1 VPKFK
6 GGGNSMSENTKKRL
20 SRRETFFG
28 LHFDLHPG
36 KGDTQLGEHIT
47 EDMISNLLEKVQ
59 PDFVQYDCK
68 GHGGYTGYPTKIGW
82 ASPGIKKD
90 SLEIWRKITKE
101 YGVGLF
107 IHYSGVWDIVAI
119 EHHPEWA
126 CINSDGTPDKNAI
139 STYGAYCD
147 ELLIPQ
153 LKEVAD
159 AYDLD
164 GVWVDGDCW
173 AVKPDFS
180 DAAKEAFTKATGI
193 KEIPIKRGDEHWLEY
208 LAFQREQFKKYVT
221 RYTNALHEHKHGF
234 EITSNWMY
242 STLLPEA
249 ITVPIDFISG
259 DFSPGNSINTA
270 RLEAR
275 YITSTGMPWDL
286 MAWGFNNGENTGWTI
301 KTAIQL
307 KQEAAVVMAQSGGFQ
322 IYYNPTRAGWIDN
335 WMVDIM
341 ADVAEFCRK
350 RQDVSH
356 KTQTVPQVALL
367 LSKMSIYDKTDRLF
381 GPFDAAILNPLQG
394 VLHGLLELHY
404 SVDVM
409 AEHKLMENLSQYP
422 IIVIPEWHK
431 ITDELHA
438 ELVSYVREGGK
449 VLLVGA
455 ESASM
460 FKDYLGVTF
469 VGDPVET
476 GTFIKA
482 GNAMAWLS
490 GVWQKVNPTTARIIA
505 ERYPTQ
511 DGRGKGE
518 CAVTVNQYGKGLI
531 SAIYGP
537 MGNVFSHSHYPAI
550 RQMLSDAMKQLFPEP
565 MVELDG
571 PPCVDV
577 SIRRKDGKLLIHLAN
592 TVGMQVSPQY
602 AVIDFISSLD
612 QMELTVR
619 LDKKPKRVW
628 LEPEDRELKT
638 HWSEGKLSVIIPKL
652 DIHSVVVIE

>member
-1 VPKFK
+1 MGEVD
-6 GGGNSMSENTKKRL
+6 KKRL

-47 EDMISNLLEKVQ
+47 EDMIANLLEKVQ

-68 GHGGYTGYPTKIGW
+68 GHAGYTGYPTKVGW

-90 SLEIWRKITKE
+90 SLEIWRKVTKQ

-107 IHYSGVWDIVAI
+107 IHYSGVWDSVAV
-119 EHHPEWA
+119 ENHPEWA
-126 CINSDGTPDKNAI
+126 CINADGTPDKNAT

-153 LKEVAD
+153 LEEVAD

-193 KEIPIKRGDEHWLEY
+193 KKIPTKREDEHWLEY
-208 LAFQREQFKKYVT
+208 LAFQREEFKRYVT
-221 RYTNALHEHKHGF
+221 KYANALHDHKPGF
-234 EITSNWMY
+234 EVTSNWMY

-259 DFSPGNSINTA
+259 DFSPGDSVNTA

-286 MAWGFNNGENTGWTI
+286 MAWGFNKGDNCGWTI
-301 KTAIQL
+301 KPATQL
-307 KQEAAVVMAQSGGFQ
+307 KQEASVVLAQTGGFQ
-322 IYYNPTRAGWIDN
+322 IYYQPTRAGWIDD

-341 ADVAEFCRK
+341 ADVSEFCRD
-350 RQDVSH
+350 RQELSQ

-367 LSKMSIYDKTDRLF
+367 LSKTSMYDKTDRLF
-381 GPFDAAILNPLQG
+381 GPFGALLNPLQG
-394 VLHGLLELHY
+394 VLHALLELHY

-409 AEHKLMENLSQYP
+409 AEHKLIENITQYP
-422 IIVIPEWHK
+422 VVVIPEWHK
-431 ITDELHA
+431 LSDELHA
-438 ELVSYVREGGK
+438 TLVNYVREGGK
-449 VLLVGA
+449 LLVIGH
-455 ESASM
+455 ESASL

-469 VGDPVET
+469 VGDPAET
-476 GTFIKA
+476 GAFVKVED
-482 GNAMAWLS
+482 AMAWMN
-490 GVWQKVNPTTARIIA
+490 GVWQKINPTTARIVS
-505 ERYPTQ
+505 ERYPNQ
-511 DGRGKGE
+511 DKRGKGE
-518 CAVTVNQYGKGLI
+518 CAATINQYGKGMI
-531 SAIYGP
+531 GAIYGP
-537 MGNVFSHSHYPAI
+537 LGSVFNRSHFPAI
-550 RQMLSDAMKQLFPEP
+550 RHMLSDSMKQLFPEP
-565 MVELDG
+565 MVELDA

-577 SIRRKDGKLLIHLAN
+577 SIRQKEGKLLIHLAN
-592 TVGMQVSPQY
+592 TAGMQASPQY
-602 AVIDFISSLD
+602 AIIDFIPSLE
-612 QMELTVR
+612 QMELVVR
-619 LDKKPKRVW
+619 IDKRPKRVW
-628 LEPEDRELKT
+628 LAPEDRELKT
-638 HWSEGKLSVIIPKL
+638 HWSDGQLSVIIPKL

>member
-1 VPKFK
+1 MP
-6 GGGNSMSENTKKRL
+6 ENAKKRL

-36 KGDTQLGEHIT
+36 KDDTQLGEHIT
-47 EDMISNLLEKVQ
+47 EDMIAKFLDKVK

-68 GHGGYTGYPTKIGW
+68 GHAGYTGYPTKIGW

-90 SLEIWRKITKE
+90 SLEIWRKVTKQ

-107 IHYSGVWDIVAI
+107 IHYSGVWDSVAL
-119 EHHPEWA
+119 ENHPEWA
-126 CINSDGTPDKNAI
+126 CINADGTPDKNAT
-139 STYGAYCD
+139 STYGAYLD

-180 DAAKEAFTKATGI
+180 ESAKEAFTKATGI
-193 KEIPIKRGDEHWLEY
+193 KDIPTKREDAHWLEY

-221 RYTNALHEHKHGF
+221 KYANALHEHKPEF
-234 EITSNWMY
+234 EATSNWMY
-242 STLLPEA
+242 STFLPEA

-259 DFSPGNSINTA
+259 DFSPSNSINTA

-286 MAWGFNNGENTGWTI
+286 MAWGFNQGEGCGWSI
-301 KTAIQL
+301 KNAIQL
-307 KQEAAVVMAQSGGFQ
+307 KQEAAVVLAQTGGFQ
-322 IYYNPTRAGWIDN
+322 IYYQPTRAGWLDD

-341 ADVAEFCRK
+341 ADVASFCRE
-350 RQDVSH
+350 RQEVSQ

-367 LSKMSIYDKTDRLF
+367 LSKTSVYDKTDRLF
-381 GPFDAAILNPLQG
+381 GPFGSLLDPLQG

-409 AEHKLMENLSQYP
+409 AEHKLIENLSQYP
-422 IIVIPEWHK
+422 VVVIPECHK
-431 ITDELHA
+431 LPDELYNA
-438 ELVSYVREGGK
+438 LLGYVREGGK
-449 VLLVGA
+449 LLLVGH
-455 ESASM
+455 ESASL
-460 FKDYLGVTF
+460 FKDYIGVTF
-469 VGDPVET
+469 VGDPVEI
-476 GTFIKA
+476 GAFIKA
-482 GNAMAWLS
+482 GGAMAWMN
-490 GVWQKVNPTTARIIA
+490 GIWQKVNPTTARTIG
-505 ERYPTQ
+505 ERYPNQ

-531 SAIYGP
+531 GTIYGP
-537 MGNVFSHSHYPAI
+537 MGSVFIRSHYPVI
-550 RQMLSDAMKQLFPEP
+550 RQMLSEVMKQLFLEP
-565 MVELDG
+565 MVELNA

-577 SIRRKDGKLLIHLAN
+577 SVRKKDGKLLIHLAN
-592 TVGMQVSPQY
+592 TSGMQVSQQY
-602 AVIDFISSLD
+602 AIVDFIPSLN
-612 QMELTVR
+612 QMELIVR

-628 LEPEDRELKT
+628 LEPEDCDLKT
-638 HWSEGKLSVIIPKL
+638 HWSDGKLSIIIPKL